1 MRETSPSVVAEEIF
15 YTLGEVDTITET
27 ETILLLL
34 EYKISPL
41 PQQKERFTSWHKMKQ
56 RLLCFILCHEVNL
69 SFCCDRGDILYS
81 RRSSIVSVSVIVS

>member
-15 YTLGEVDTITET
+15 YT

-41 PQQKERFTSWHKMKQ
+41 SQQKERFTSWHKMKQ
-56 RLLCFILCHEVNL
+56 RLYYF
-69 SFCCDRGDILYS
+69 S
-81 RRSSIVSVSVIVS
+81 